1 MKITFD
7 TNNHPFVVVTIDD
20 GEDKDNILYESFMT
34 FLEKQYKE
42 KNFFYLLFD
51 TENLTTPNILLLRN
65 YIQRIQQLKT
75 SPIRYLQFYIIV
87 TSNPWIKKL
96 LYMLWNLCKPMSV
109 AYLVDNTT
117 IAYNLLHILSNPNNN
132 KEYIHAYLLMNEI
145 TKIEPE

>member
-1 MKITFD
+1 
-7 TNNHPFVVVTIDD
+7 
-20 GEDKDNILYESFMT
+20 MT

-132 KEYIHAYLLMNEI
+132 KEYIHAYVQINDI

>member
-7 TNNHPFVVVTIDD
+7 TNKHPFVVVTIDD

-109 AYLVDNTT
+109 AYLVDNST

-132 KEYIHAYLLMNEI
+132 KEYIHAYVQINDI
-145 TKIEPE
+145 PKIEPE

>member
-132 KEYIHAYLLMNEI
+132 KEYIHAYVQINDI